1 MPLVSDAVYLPLLLT
16 GAGALLAALPV
27 ARRVP
32 FSWLAGALSALPA
45 AAFVWLLAQTP
56 VVNAGSTLTWRGA
69 WLPSLGV
76 EVGFTLDGLALL
88 FALLVT
94 GIGALVVLYTG
105 FYFSGKGDGWRFLT
119 YLFLFMSAMLALVL
133 AGDAITLFVAWEGTS
148 VVSFLLVGYKTGD
161 EGARRGAFK
170 ALLITAGGGVALLVG
185 LLLMAS
191 VAGSFHFDEMGAAAS
206 ELRAADLYPA
216 MLGLI
221 ALGAFT
227 KSAQFPFHIWLP
239 DAMSAPAPAS
249 AYLHSATMVKAGVYL
264 LARLHPA
271 LGQTELWF
279 WLLGGAGL
287 VTMVAGAYLGF
298 KQDDLKALLAY
309 STISQLGALVL
320 LVAQDTEIAFK
331 ALVIGVTAHALYKS
345 ALFLAVGS
353 VDKQAGSRRLEQLGG
368 LARSLPF
375 TFGVAAVAA
384 LSMAGL
390 PPLLG
395 FLAKETL
402 LATSVHPSLPA
413 AVAPILPLATVAAG
427 ALLLAQAGLLVGETF
442 LGPARMPAREAPA
455 AMWLAPAAPAL
466 LSLGLGVLPEPA
478 ALAGL
483 FAGAAEAAY
492 GAPVKVSLALWT
504 GLSVPLLLSA
514 VVVLLGG
521 TLYWA
526 RRPVR
531 AAQKRLGA
539 GLSLNYLFQ
548 MGMEVV
554 DRAGRA
560 ATQLQQGR
568 LRFYL
573 LTILSGTLALVLVFG
588 RPGLLTPLPALSF
601 SLAEPSMLLR
611 LLALATTGG
620 AALATV
626 FLRRD
631 YNAILAFGAVG
642 LGVTILMALE
652 PAPDVALVQVVVDV
666 LALVILALTLT
677 RLPLAQRRRAQ
688 AATFAGSRRGL
699 LRDGLVAA
707 GVGLLATALSLAA
720 LTSRPRPS
728 AVTPFYETAAQPL
741 TGASDIVGA
750 IIVDFRALD
759 TLVEIAVFSMAGL
772 GIHTLLR
779 HAAGARKTGGGQQPD
794 VYSPLI
800 RALAYLAL
808 PLAMMIAVTH
818 MLYGHDRPGDGFT
831 AGVLIGLAVAF
842 WYVVFGYDEIQ
853 RRLRWLRPAP
863 LVGSGLLLVIGV
875 GTVAAAVN
883 GAFLAPV
890 DFNLWLGLS
899 LPPGVKL
906 SSGFLFEIGICLA
919 VLGGT
924 AYILNT
930 LGHPEGAAGTAA
942 DGKAIE
948 AVDRAQHERDTT
960 PEAVAPA
967 VTERTERIAGN
978 GWEDNTRW
986 NY

>member
-1 MPLVSDAVYLPLLLT
+1 MALFSDAVYLPLLLT
-16 GAGALLAALPV
+16 GAGALLAALPA
-27 ARRVP
+27 ARRLP
-32 FSWLAGALSALPA
+32 FSWLAGMLAALPA
-45 AAFVWLLAQTP
+45 AAFAWLLAQMP
-56 VVNAGSTLTWRGA
+56 AINAGAAPVWRAA

-76 EVGFTLDGLALL
+76 ELGFRLDGLALL

-105 FYFSGKGDGWRFLT
+105 FYFSGKAGAWRFLS

-148 VVSFLLVGYKTGD
+148 VVSFLLVGYKSEYGA
-161 EGARRGAFK
+161 ARRGAFK

-185 LLLMAS
+185 LLLMAA
-191 VAGSFHFDEMGAAAS
+191 VAGTIHFEEMVAAGGA
-206 ELRAADLYPA
+206 LRASALYPA
-216 MLGLI
+216 ILGLV

-239 DAMSAPAPAS
+239 DAMSAPTPAS
-249 AYLHSATMVKAGVYL
+249 AYLHSATMVKAGIYL

-279 WLLGGAGL
+279 WMLGGAGL

-331 ALVIGVTAHALYKS
+331 ALIIGVTAHALYKS

-353 VDKQAGSRRLEQLGG
+353 VDHQAGSRRLEQLGG

-402 LATSVHPSLPA
+402 LATAVHPSLPA
-413 AVAPILPLATVAAG
+413 VVAPILPLATVAAG

-442 LGPARMPAREAPA
+442 LGPTRTPAREAPA
-455 AMWLAPAAPAL
+455 PMWMAPAVPAL
-466 LSLGLGVLPEPA
+466 LSLGLGILPEPA
-478 ALAGL
+478 ALAML

-504 GLSVPLLLSA
+504 GLNVPLLLSG
-514 VVVLLGG
+514 VVVLLGSS
-521 TLYWA
+521 LFLA
-526 RRPVR
+526 RRRVR
-531 AAQKRLGA
+531 AAQKRLAADVSLNGLFQA
-539 GLSLNYLFQ
+539 GLE
-548 MGMEVV
+548 MV
-554 DRAGRA
+554 DRGGRA
-560 ATQLQQGR
+560 ATRVQQGR

-573 LTILSGTLALVLVFG
+573 LTILSGALALVVLFG
-588 RPGLLTPLPALSF
+588 RSGLLAPLPTLSF

-631 YNAILAFGAVG
+631 FNAILAFGAVG

-677 RLPLAQRRRAQ
+677 RLPLIQRRRAQ

-707 GVGLLATALSLAA
+707 GVGLVAASLSLAA
-720 LTSRPRPS
+720 LTSRPRAS
-728 AVTPFYETAAQPL
+728 AVTPFYEANARPL

-759 TLVEIAVFSMAGL
+759 TLVEIAVFSMVGL
-772 GIHTLLR
+772 GIYTLLR
-779 HAAGARKTGGGQQPD
+779 HAVDVRAVGGNSPPEAR
-794 VYSPLI
+794 SPLI

-842 WYVVFGYDEIQ
+842 WYVVFGYEEIK

-863 LVGSGLLLVIGV
+863 LIGSGLLLNVGV
-875 GTVAAAVN
+875 GAVAAAVN
-883 GAFLAPV
+883 GTFLAPV
-890 DFNLWLGLS
+890 DFNTWLGLP
-899 LPPGVKL
+899 LPAGIKL
-906 SSGFLFEIGICLA
+906 SSGFLFEIGICFT

-930 LGHPEGAAGTAA
+930 LGHPEGAART
-942 DGKAIE
+942 
-948 AVDRAQHERDTT
+948 
-960 PEAVAPA
+960 AVAEVKKTADLARYGTDMEPA
-967 VTERTERIAGN
+967 AAPEPVHDRIAGP
-978 GWEDNTRW
+978 
-986 NY
+986 